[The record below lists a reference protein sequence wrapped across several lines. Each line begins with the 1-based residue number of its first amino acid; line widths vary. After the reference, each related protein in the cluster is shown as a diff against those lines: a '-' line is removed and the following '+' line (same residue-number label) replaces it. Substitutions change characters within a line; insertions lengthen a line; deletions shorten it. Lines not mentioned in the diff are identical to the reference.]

1 MQANALQ
8 KILAIAT
15 LDVTLAAC
23 MPPVG
28 KGADVSAALTPAGTR
43 LSKTQ
48 CLSTYP
54 ERPGTLFLRQKCLS
68 DVAFAGEARLTPAQK
83 TIVDDCAKALLT
95 LANNG
100 DKAIIALD
108 AYQAQKDLLLAK
120 CSTALAKVTPK

>member
-1 MQANALQ
+1 MKATAHQ

-15 LDVTLAAC
+15 LGFGLAAC
-23 MPPVG
+23 SASPG
-28 KGADVSAALTPAGTR
+28 KDSATAALNPTGAR

-54 ERPGTLFLRQKCLS
+54 ERPGSLFLRQKCLS

-83 TIVDDCAKALLT
+83 DIIDGCAKELLT
-95 LANNG
+95 LANKG
-100 DKAIIALD
+100 DKALIALD

>member
-1 MQANALQ
+1 MKANALQ

-15 LDVTLAAC
+15 LGFGLAAC
-23 MPPVG
+23 TASPG
-28 KGADVSAALTPAGTR
+28 KDSATAALNPAGTR

-54 ERPGTLFLRQKCLS
+54 ERPGSLFLRQKCLS
-68 DVAFAGEARLTPAQK
+68 DVAFAGEAKLTPAQK
-83 TIVDDCAKALLT
+83 DIIDGCAKELLT
-95 LANNG
+95 LANKG
-100 DKAIIALD
+100 DKALIALD

>member
-15 LDVTLAAC
+15 LGFTLAAC
-23 MPPVG
+23 TAPAG
-28 KGADVSAALTPAGTR
+28 KGAGVSADSNPAGTR

-68 DVAFAGEARLTPAQK
+68 DVAFAGEAKLTPAQK

-95 LANNG
+95 LANQG
-100 DKAIIALD
+100 DKAVMALD